1 MPTVLIA
8 DDNAK
13 IVEVLA
19 EYLRADGFS
28 TLTALDGDSA
38 SALATAIR
46 PDIALLDIML
56 PGIDG
61 LTLTKQ
67 FLERGIPVI
76 IVSARSD
83 EADRIGG
90 LQIGADDYVTKPF
103 SPKEV
108 VTRVHTVLRRV
119 VRETEASDQMEFGEL
134 RISVSGRT
142 VTSAGRHVDLTRT
155 EFDLLHMLAL
165 NPGTVFSR
173 AQLLDVTSGDGYDGD
188 ARRVDTHVKNLRRKL
203 GPQSRHQIRTVFGV
217 GYKLEPDA

>member
-19 EYLRADGFS
+19 EYLRADGFRA
-28 TLTALDGDSA
+28 LTALDGDSA
-38 SALATAIR
+38 ATLAAAYR

-61 LTLTKQ
+61 LTLTKR
-67 FLERGIPVI
+67 FMEEGIPVI
-76 IVSARSD
+76 IISARSD

-103 SPKEV
+103 SPREV

-119 VRETEASDQMEFGEL
+119 ARESHSNDVLEFGDL
-134 RISVSGRT
+134 IIDVSGRT
-142 VTSAGRHVDLTRT
+142 VLSGGQQVELTRT

-173 AQLLDVTSGDGYDGD
+173 AQLLDATSGEAYDGD
-188 ARRVDTHVKNLRRKL
+188 ERRIDTHVKNIRRKL
-203 GPQSRHQIRTVFGV
+203 GEQSRSRVRTVFGV